1 MEKTI
6 NKQENRENRFGYSP
20 YTADFRNIFV
30 YPIPTNDYVM
40 YVDDLSWLED
50 HQERLQLIRMATP
63 DDSIRIV
70 INSPGGVVSIAMA
83 YVSAMAESA
92 ANIVTHAE
100 GNVCSAGTIL
110 WLAGEERTVS
120 PLTMFMFHNYQGG
133 TYGDGANMHS
143 QIIFEKEYFDR
154 LISRFYDG
162 VLTDEEINRI
172 KGGGQVW
179 MDEVQ
184 VLERAKAVLLD
195 AKNIKRM
202 QRGQPPLSQR
212 KADEPAPLPSP
223 NEIEAVESVEAVE
236 PAQKKVKINI
246 ILNGEEFILEA
257 ANLDSQS
264 LAQFSTKE
272 LFAILVQVG
281 KLAGSD
287 VLEEGFVTGDTHRD
301 KLIEHLKVYGEYV
314 SDLYLSQNEE
324 D

>member
-1 MEKTI
+1 MEKTS
-6 NKQENRENRFGYSP
+6 NKQENRFGYSP

-30 YPIPTNDYVM
+30 YPIPTHDYVI
-40 YVDDLSWLED
+40 YIDDLSWLED

-83 YVSAMAESA
+83 YVSAMAESS

-143 QIIFEKEYFDR
+143 QVMFEKVYFDR

-162 VLTDEEINRI
+162 VLTEEEILRI

-179 MDEVQ
+179 MDEVE
-184 VLERAKAVLLD
+184 VLSRAKAVLLD
-195 AKNIKRM
+195 TKNIKRM
-202 QRGQPPLSQR
+202 QRGQPPVTTLKKDDSMSNL
-212 KADEPAPLPSP
+212 DSETDSTL
-223 NEIEAVESVEAVE
+223 ESAEQKE
-236 PAQKKVKINI
+236 KKVKINI
-246 ILNGEEFILEA
+246 ILNDEEFILEA
-257 ANLDSQS
+257 LDLDEKS

-272 LFAILVQVG
+272 LFAIMVQVG
-281 KLAGSD
+281 KLAGVD
-287 VLEEGFVTGDTHRD
+287 VLLSGEITEDTKRED
-301 KLIEHLKVYGEYV
+301 LISNLKVYGEY
-314 SDLYLSQNEE
+314 LSNMFLENEKE
-324 D
+324 G